1 MGGDLG
7 VSTNLRRKVD
17 SLKEV
22 QEQQRIIQERLA
34 TGKLVSRPTDD
45 PDRYFTAS
53 ALDDRASSLSN
64 LLDDMG
70 QSIQTMTA
78 ADKGMTAIGKLLDVL
93 KGKINA
99 ARAESDPARREEYA
113 AEYNAILR
121 QIEGLA
127 EDSSY
132 DGKNLLGG
140 VGNNLKIV
148 FDNDFPSVTEI
159 KAIDY
164 TNVALPEG
172 LALENA
178 SNKWLNKADMDAAQ
192 AAVNKAS
199 ERLKS
204 DARAFATDR
213 IMVEN
218 RGEFTKALVNALR
231 ASSDRLTAAD
241 MNEEGAKLLALQTR
255 QSLQTSALS
264 LSNGSEQNV
273 LRLFGG

>member
-1 MGGDLG
+1 MGSDLQ
-7 VSTNLRRKVD
+7 VSTSLRRKVE
-17 SLKEV
+17 SLKDV

-53 ALDDRASSLSN
+53 ALDDRASSLSG

-70 QSIQTMTA
+70 QSIQTMSA

-99 ARAESDPARREEYA
+99 ARAEADPARRADYA
-113 AEYNAILR
+113 AEYNGILR

-132 DGKNLLGG
+132 NGKNLLGG

-148 FDNDFPSVTEI
+148 FDNDFPSVTEV

-172 LALENA
+172 LALDNA
-178 SNKWLNKADMDAAQ
+178 SNKWANTSDLDAAQ

-218 RGEFTKALVNALR
+218 RGAFTKSLVNALR

-264 LSNGSEQNV
+264 LSNGSEQNI

>member
-1 MGGDLG
+1 MGSDLQ
-7 VSTNLRRKVD
+7 VSTSLRRKVE
-17 SLKEV
+17 SLKDV

-53 ALDDRASSLSN
+53 ALDDRASSLSS

-70 QSIQTMTA
+70 QSIQTMSA

-99 ARAESDPARREEYA
+99 AKAEADPARRADYA

-132 DGKNLLGG
+132 NGKNLLGG

-172 LALENA
+172 LALDNA
-178 SNKWLNKADMDAAQ
+178 SNGWANTSDLDAAQ
-192 AAVNKAS
+192 ATVNKAS

-218 RGEFTKALVNALR
+218 RGAFTKSLVNALR
-231 ASSDRLTAAD
+231 SSSDRLTAAD

-264 LSNGSEQNV
+264 LSNGSEQNI

>member
-1 MGGDLG
+1 MGSDLQ
-7 VSTNLRRKVD
+7 VSTSLRRKVE
-17 SLKEV
+17 SLKDV

-53 ALDDRASSLSN
+53 ALDDRASSLSS

-70 QSIQTMTA
+70 QSIQTMSA

-99 ARAESDPARREEYA
+99 AKAEADPARRADYA

-132 DGKNLLGG
+132 NGKNLLGG

-172 LALENA
+172 LALDNA
-178 SNKWLNKADMDAAQ
+178 SNGWANTSDLDAAQ

-218 RGEFTKALVNALR
+218 RGAFTKSLVNALR
-231 ASSDRLTAAD
+231 SSSDRLTAAD

-264 LSNGSEQNV
+264 LSNGSEQNI